1 MQGAVLQMSTARSFT
16 TLVRSANPW
25 QKDFAELSRSEPGIR
40 QGAATDRAERA
51 ERAKSFFATDLR
63 GSTRIGP
70 RRPVAQGSSAA
81 ACERPLQIEGPCRAW
96 CFRWPQPDP
105 CKSAQSAQIRG
116 KKTLPNSVEANR
128 GFVKEPQRIEQKGQ
142 KGRRAFLPRI
152 YADPRGS
159 GRGGLWPKAHP
170 RQPAKG
176 HSRSKAHAGR
186 GASDVHSQ
194 ILHDA
199 RQICKSVAKRL
210 CRTQSKRT
218 GDSSRSRNG

>member
-142 KGRRAFLPRI
+142 KGRRAFCHGFTRIHADRAEAACGPRLI
-152 YADPRGS
+152 RGS
-159 GRGGLWPKAHP
+159 LRKATP
-170 RQPAKG
+170 DRRPMQGVVLPLA
-176 HSRSKAHAGR
+176 SARS
-186 GASDVHSQ
+186 V
-194 ILHDA
+194 
-199 RQICKSVAKRL
+199 
-210 CRTQSKRT
+210 
-218 GDSSRSRNG
+218 